1 MKPQILLVL
10 FLSISLIS
18 FSQVEETSKEEM
30 TLNQQDYFTKSE
42 NQKSAGWVLLGVG
55 TVCTVGGILML
66 NDKNSNNEKDFGFG
80 SSFDAQGFLV
90 LGGIVVAAASIP
102 FFISAKRNK
111 EKARIVSTLFKI
123 ERINQ
128 HYVFSD
134 HATYPAVS
142 VNIKF

>member
-1 MKPQILLVL
+1 MKQQILLVF
-10 FLSISLIS
+10 FLSISLIT
-18 FSQVEETSKEEM
+18 FSQVEETLKEEM
-30 TLNQQDYFTKSE
+30 TVNQQDYYTKSE
-42 NQKSAGWVLLGVG
+42 NQKSAAWVLLGVG

-102 FFISAKRNK
+102 FFISANRNK
-111 EKARIVSTLFKI
+111 IKEKRAKAYFKLETI
-123 ERINQ
+123 DQ
-128 HYVFSD
+128 HYVFSNQ
-134 HATYPAVS
+134 ANYPAVS